1 MSRQSAIDAAQCP
14 WRVAGPI
21 TTVGTPVP
29 VKCTAPPSV
38 PPLLNISDCNG
49 TPISAATVSI
59 QAVSFGGA
67 ISDTRN
73 YTSFYGMNM
82 LSIVLFLP
90 IVILCFASVLFFIYD
105 ITFNFE
111 RYLDT
116 WRYRADSELMLHIAY
131 CAIFFMSFVFAAI
144 LNYFIFAPRHYPIRF
159 NRKTGK
165 VYICDYILNDMSH
178 KSTYTFWWHYPF
190 YKHTKPEYKE
200 YDWEQIQ
207 GIAFFAQNR
216 HSSYSTIRCIVYE
229 SLDST
234 NIIDTFN
241 LITTESAIDALHMT
255 NHKLW
260 LWINSFMNF
269 DDEFLEKSI
278 NTAPGIWGREVNW
291 PEDMNKKSMLS
302 SMDEYI
308 L

>member
-1 MSRQSAIDAAQCP
+1 MHTHPHLIKQTLVPRLINEINKRTQSNSE
-14 WRVAGPI
+14 
-21 TTVGTPVP
+21 
-29 VKCTAPPSV
+29 KLS
-38 PPLLNISDCNG
+38 NSDKLTYINDNYCE
-49 TPISAATVSI
+49 I
-59 QAVSFGGA
+59 
-67 ISDTRN
+67 TRN
-73 YTSFYGMNM
+73 YTSFYGMNI

-90 IVILCFASVLFFIYD
+90 IVILCFGSVLFFIYD
-105 ITFNFE
+105 IIFNFE

-116 WRYRADSELMLHIAY
+116 WRYRADSELLLHIAY

-165 VYICDYILNDMSH
+165 VYICNYILNDMSH

-207 GIAFFAQNR
+207 GIAFFAQNH
-216 HSSYSTIRCIVYE
+216 HSTYATIRCIVYE

-241 LITTESAIDALHMT
+241 LITTESATNALHMT
-255 NHKLW
+255 NNKLW

-278 NTAPGIWGREVNW
+278 NTAQGIWGREVNW
-291 PEDMNKKSMLS
+291 PDDMNKKSMLS